1 MKNYS
6 EDNRLYHIQVA
17 PGEVGKY
24 VILPGDPGRCEK
36 IAQYFQDPV
45 RIADNREFVTYTR
58 NAGRRKSQCNIHWD
72 RWSIYSHCCGRTV
85 PMWGRYLCANWYL
98 RRHAAG
104 NQKR

>member
-36 IAQYFQDPV
+36 IAQYFQNPV
-45 RIADNREFVTYTR
+45 RIADNREFVTYTGTLEGEKVSVTSLGSVVHLQPLLWK
-58 NAGRRKSQCNIHWD
+58 NCTDVGQIPLCGLVLAEVCSRK
-72 RWSIYSHCCGRTV
+72 
-85 PMWGRYLCANWYL
+85 
-98 RRHAAG
+98 
-104 NQKR
+104 

>member
-45 RIADNREFVTYTR
+45 RIADNREFVTYTGTLEGEKVSVHPLGSVVHLQPLLWK
-58 NAGRRKSQCNIHWD
+58 NCTDAGQIPLCGLVPAEACSRK
-72 RWSIYSHCCGRTV
+72 
-85 PMWGRYLCANWYL
+85 
-98 RRHAAG
+98 
-104 NQKR
+104 